1 MQRGKNDAIDAARI
15 AEYAFRFRDRMR
27 LWQPPRPALQKLA
40 ALSSLRQRLL
50 GVGQQIQHP
59 LNEQSGFVDKVV
71 HKLLARGCQ
80 ATLKAIN
87 ADLASAEK
95 QISQLIQGDER
106 LRELFDLVTSVPGIG
121 AATAAQLLVATDE
134 RPAARFKAISSPKK
148 LACPAGVAP
157 FEHRSG
163 TSVRG
168 KTRVNQH
175 ARKRLKSLLHLGA
188 MSAVRVKGEVR
199 DYYLRKVGE
208 GKNKMSALNAVR
220 NNRTAEAAGSPGV
233 LGRSSGTE
241 I

>member
-50 GVGQQIQHP
+50 GVGQKIQQP

-71 HKLLARGCQ
+71 HKQLARSCQ

-121 AATAAQLLVATDE
+121 AATAAELLVATDE
-134 RPAARFKAISSPKK
+134 FKAISSPKK
-148 LACPAGVAP
+148 LACHAGVAP

-175 ARKRLKSLLHLGA
+175 ARKRLKSLFHPGA
-188 MSAVRVKGEVR
+188 MSAVRVKGEIR
-199 DYYLRKVGE
+199 NYYLRKVGE

-220 NNRTAEAAGSPGV
+220 NKLVHRVCSVVHRGQKYEKNYTPGFA
-233 LGRSSGTE
+233 
-241 I
+241 